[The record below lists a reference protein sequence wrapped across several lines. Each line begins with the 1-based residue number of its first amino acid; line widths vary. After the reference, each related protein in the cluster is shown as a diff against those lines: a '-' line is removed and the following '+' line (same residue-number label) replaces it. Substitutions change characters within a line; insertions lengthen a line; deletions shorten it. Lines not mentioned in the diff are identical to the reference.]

1 MFINQAIQEMKANKN
16 NSNLS
21 ILHKIL
27 EDKKAIHKYIQGE
40 LSSKE
45 IDERGIK
52 FVKPLSNS
60 Y

>member
-1 MFINQAIQEMKANKN
+1 MKANKN

-60 Y
+60 YSDKK